1 MFRTLTLQRSRYR
14 QLSFVSPSVILL
26 IIIAGFS
33 GVVNAQAPPNII
45 VIFTDDQGSRDV
57 GCYGSEFP
65 TPHIDRLAS
74 EGMKFTNF
82 YAASA
87 ICTPS
92 RFGFLT
98 GKNPS
103 RSNDRLLS
111 ALMFE
116 DKSHGKLGIH
126 ASETSLP
133 QVLKTA
139 GYQTALLGKWHLGHG
154 DSEFS
159 PLQHGFD
166 YFYGHTAGCVDYFTM
181 DYGNTPDWYR
191 NDVPIDETGY
201 ATDLISKETISYLEK
216 RDTKKPFFLF
226 LAYNAPH
233 FGKGW
238 DDGNDKS
245 INLLQPHP
253 RDLERVKDITDPSR
267 RKYAAMVVALDDGI
281 GEVLGYLDKAGI
293 AENTLVIFMSDHG
306 GDPNYG
312 GSNGALR
319 AGKATLFEGGTKVPC
334 IVRWPGKV
342 KPNIESKAVT
352 WALDWFPTLASI
364 GGASTND
371 VLLDGKNI
379 TTVLTGNT
387 PLAEREM
394 YWELGSHAELERGH
408 WVAYRTGNWKYVNTP
423 NEGEWLFNLQT
434 DPFEKQNLKE
444 QEVARF
450 DQLRARCTQFGDTYK
465 KYSVKK

>member
-1 MFRTLTLQRSRYR
+1 MKVFVHFVTL
-14 QLSFVSPSVILL
+14 LL
-26 IIIAGFS
+26 IGSGFPLA
-33 GVVNAQAPPNII
+33 AQAQPAPNIL
-45 VIFTDDQGSRDV
+45 VIFTDDQGYKDV

-65 TPHIDRLAS
+65 TPNMDRLAS

-98 GKNPS
+98 GRNPS
-103 RSNDRLLS
+103 RSQDRLLS

-116 DKSHGKLGIH
+116 DKSHAKLGIH
-126 ASETSLP
+126 DSETTLP
-133 QVLKTA
+133 QVLKKV
-139 GYQTALLGKWHLGHG
+139 GYQTALIGKWHLGHG
-154 DSEFS
+154 DSAFS

-166 YFYGHTAGCVDYFTM
+166 YSYGHTAGCVDYFTM

-201 ATDLISKETISYLEK
+201 ATDLISKETISYLDK
-216 RDTKKPFFLF
+216 RDSKKPFFLF

-253 RDLERVKDITDPSR
+253 RDLERVKHIKDPSR

-281 GEVLGYLDKAGI
+281 GKVLDYLDQGDLAG
-293 AENTLVIFMSDHG
+293 NTLVIFMSDHG
-306 GDPNYG
+306 GDPNFG
-312 GSNGALR
+312 GSNGPLR
-319 AGKATLFEGGTKVPC
+319 EGKATLFEGGIKVPC

-342 KPNIESKAVT
+342 KANVENSSLS

-364 GGASTND
+364 TGANTKE
-371 VLLDGKNI
+371 VLLDGQDISKI
-379 TTVLTGNT
+379 LTDGTV
-387 PLAEREM
+387 PAEREM

-408 WVAYRTGNWKYVNTP
+408 WVAYRKGNWKYVNTP
-423 NEGEWLFNLQT
+423 KDGEWLFNLAS
-434 DPFEKQNLKE
+434 DPLESNNLKTRE
-444 QEVARF
+444 AEKFESMRSSG
-450 DQLRARCTQFGDTYK
+450 LKISHTYK
-465 KYSVKK
+465 EFSVAK

>member
-1 MFRTLTLQRSRYR
+1 MRTIKQINFRVHRSI
-14 QLSFVSPSVILL
+14 LVIICTAFSVAL
-26 IIIAGFS
+26 
-33 GVVNAQAPPNII
+33 NAQAKPNIL
-45 VIFTDDQGSRDV
+45 VIFTDDQGYNDV

-65 TPHIDRLAS
+65 TPNIDRLAS
-74 EGMKFTNF
+74 EGIKLTNF

-103 RSNDRLLS
+103 RSQDRLLS

-116 DKSHGKLGIH
+116 DKNHGKLGIH
-126 ASETSLP
+126 KSEITLP
-133 QVLKTA
+133 QVLRKVN
-139 GYQTALLGKWHLGHG
+139 YQTALIGKWHLGHG
-154 DSEFS
+154 DAAFS

-191 NDVPIDETGY
+191 NDRLLDETGY
-201 ATDLISKETISYLEK
+201 ATDLISHETISYLEN
-216 RDTKKPFFLF
+216 RNDNKPFFLF

-253 RDLERVKDITDPSR
+253 RDLERVKHITDPAR

-281 GEVLGYLDKAGI
+281 GKVLDYLDNEGI
-293 AENTLVIFMSDHG
+293 ADNTLVIFMSDHG
-306 GDPNYG
+306 GDRNYG
-312 GSNGALR
+312 GNNGSLR
-319 AGKATLFEGGTKVPC
+319 DGKATLFEGGIKIPC
-334 IVRWPGKV
+334 IVRWPGKIR
-342 KPNIESKAVT
+342 PNIEGNMLS
-352 WALDWFPTLASI
+352 WSLDWFPTLASI
-364 GGASTND
+364 AGADTKGI
-371 VLLDGKNI
+371 VLDGLDIGATLQGVTSPN
-379 TTVLTGNT
+379 
-387 PLAEREM
+387 EREL

-408 WVAYRTGNWKYVNTP
+408 WMAYRSNQWKYVITP
-423 NEGEWLFNLQT
+423 ADGEWLFNLLQ
-434 DPFEKQNLKE
+434 DPLEKNNLKLKE
-444 QEVARF
+444 PKTFEL
-450 DQLRARCTQFGDTYK
+450 LRSSCLKLTDSYK
-465 KYSVKK
+465 KYSVSHQE

>member
-1 MFRTLTLQRSRYR
+1 MPKQKNFGLFFIFL
-14 QLSFVSPSVILL
+14 ILF
-26 IIIAGFS
+26 AS
-33 GVVNAQAPPNII
+33 GVSVALKAQAPPNIL
-45 VIFTDDQGSRDV
+45 VIFTDDQGSKDV

-65 TPHIDRLAS
+65 TPNMDRLAS
-74 EGMKFTNF
+74 EGIKFTNF

-98 GKNPS
+98 GRNPS
-103 RSNDRLLS
+103 RSQDRLLS

-116 DKSHGKLGIH
+116 DKSHAKLGIQP
-126 ASETSLP
+126 SETTLP
-133 QVLKTA
+133 QVLKSA

-154 DSEFS
+154 DETFS
-159 PLQHGFD
+159 PSHHGFD
-166 YFYGHTAGCVDYFTM
+166 YSYGHTAGCVDYFTM

-201 ATDLISKETISYLEK
+201 ATDLITEETISYLGK
-216 RDTKKPFFLF
+216 RDKKKPFFLF

-253 RDLERVKDITDPSR
+253 RDLERVTKVADPSR
-267 RKYAAMVVALDDGI
+267 RKYAAMVASLDDGI
-281 GEVLGYLDKAGI
+281 GKVLDYLDKAGI
-293 AENTLVIFMSDHG
+293 AENTVVIFMSDHG

-319 AGKATLFEGGTKVPC
+319 AGKATLFEGGIKVPC

-342 KPNIESKAVT
+342 KPNVESNAMT

-364 GGASTND
+364 GGADTKD
-371 VLLDGKNI
+371 LILDGKNI
-379 TTVLTGNT
+379 NSVLTGNI
-387 PLAEREM
+387 PPAEREM

-408 WVAYRTGNWKYVNTP
+408 WVAYRTGNWKYVNAP
-423 NEGEWLFNLQT
+423 NEGEWLFNLQA

-444 QEVARF
+444 KEVAKF
-450 DQLRARCTQFGDTYK
+450 DQVKSRCTLLGDTYK
-465 KYSVKK
+465 KYSLKK